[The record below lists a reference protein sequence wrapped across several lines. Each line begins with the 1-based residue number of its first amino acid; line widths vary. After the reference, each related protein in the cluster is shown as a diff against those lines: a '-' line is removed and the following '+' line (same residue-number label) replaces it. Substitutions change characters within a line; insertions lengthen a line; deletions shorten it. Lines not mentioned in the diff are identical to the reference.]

1 MKYIKNVEK
10 IGYFNK
16 FNTKYNKYYNK
27 IINFERENYILEQVK
42 NFYNEYFNK
51 NLTLNGILPDISNMY
66 GKSEKYKNVISFGI
80 GSADRKKMLCS
91 DKVVEI
97 IITLNKTSKNKII
110 LLGKGELEEKLV
122 NEIKTKIKLEKY
134 NVINLVNKLS
144 LTETLEIINSAK
156 IYLGVDSGLYN
167 FAFGFRKKIL
177 AFFGQKNSFSH
188 DKFENVRIIYGNSE
202 NREENYFGTKLL
214 NSIEIDYEDLK
225 KFLVGENDE

>member
-1 MKYIKNVEK
+1 
-10 IGYFNK
+10 
-16 FNTKYNKYYNK
+16 
-27 IINFERENYILEQVK
+27 
-42 NFYNEYFNK
+42 
-51 NLTLNGILPDISNMY
+51 MY

-80 GSADRKKMLCS
+80 GSADRKKILCS